1 VSSVI
6 GTVAKAAGGGWIA
19 GIEEIVSKVL
29 TIAASPG
36 GLEWLQNHVRS
47 NEEFNAKYKQA
58 AVDAL
63 MKELQQPNPP
73 PKE

>member
-1 VSSVI
+1 VSSII
-6 GTVAKAAGGGWIA
+6 GTVATATSTGGVSVIG
-19 GIEEIVSKVL
+19 EIVSKVL
-29 TIAASPG
+29 TIASSQG
-36 GLEWLQNHVRS
+36 GLEWLLNHVRS